1 MTRYGTDIHSTTM
14 KEYPKVI
21 ARPVKVNTSIAEIE
35 KILLGKQLLVWLSW
49 TSKLLANMGQEYN
62 MIPRQS
68 TTFTRS
74 KLESLKGWE
83 AMLDISDLI
92 VLMKDIKGLILRNDS
107 TK

>member
-1 MTRYGTDIHSTTM
+1 M
-14 KEYPKVI
+14 KESPKVI
-21 ARPVKVNTSIAEIE
+21 ARLVKDNTGNADVDRM
-35 KILLGKQLLVWLSW
+35 LLETKLSEW
-49 TSKLLANMGQEYN
+49 VLMTRKLLANMGQEYN
-62 MIPRQS
+62 MIPQQS

-92 VLMKDIKGLILRNDS
+92 VLMKDIKGLILRNYS